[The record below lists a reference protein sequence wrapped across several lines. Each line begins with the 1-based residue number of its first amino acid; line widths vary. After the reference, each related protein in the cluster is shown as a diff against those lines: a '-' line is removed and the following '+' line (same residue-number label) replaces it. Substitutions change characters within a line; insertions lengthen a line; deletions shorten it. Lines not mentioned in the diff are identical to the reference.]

1 MAVAGD
7 PRIDQETK
15 IMTKLRVN
23 SVLAG
28 VATVAALTIAV
39 SGSALAHGGGMGGH
53 MGGSM
58 GHNTVTMTKTGT
70 TTVTKIDKVTN
81 IGDRDR
87 RRFRFRRFGY
97 VGVAASPVCFYKW
110 TSLGRVRICPDLD
123 Y

>member
-1 MAVAGD
+1 
-7 PRIDQETK
+7 
-15 IMTKLRVN
+15 MTKLSVT

-28 VATVAALTIAV
+28 AATLAALTIAV

-58 GHNTVTMTKTGT
+58 GHNTVTTKTGT

-87 RRFRFRRFGY
+87 RRPWGH
-97 VGVAASPVCFYKW
+97 
-110 TSLGRVRICPDLD
+110 GRVT
-123 Y
+123 

>member
-1 MAVAGD
+1 
-7 PRIDQETK
+7 
-15 IMTKLRVN
+15 MTKLSVR

-28 VATVAALTIAV
+28 AATVAALTIAV

-58 GHNTVTMTKTGT
+58 GHNTVTVTKTGPT
-70 TTVTKIDKVTN
+70 TLTKIDKVTN

-97 VGVAASPVCFYKW
+97 VGVVASPVCLYKW
-110 TSLGRVRICPDLD
+110 TSIGRVRICPDVA

>member
-1 MAVAGD
+1 
-7 PRIDQETK
+7 
-15 IMTKLRVN
+15 MTKLSVS

-28 VATVAALTIAV
+28 AATVAALT
-39 SGSALAHGGGMGGH
+39 SGALAHGGGMGGH

-58 GHNTVTMTKTGT
+58 GHNTVTVTKTGT
-70 TTVTKIDKVTN
+70 TSLTKVDKVTN

-97 VGVAASPVCFYKW
+97 VGVVASPVCFYKW
-110 TSLGRVRICPDLD
+110 TSLGRVRICPDVA

>member
-1 MAVAGD
+1 
-7 PRIDQETK
+7 
-15 IMTKLRVN
+15 MTKLSVT

-28 VATVAALTIAV
+28 AATLAAFTIAV
-39 SGSALAHGGGMGGH
+39 SGGALAHGGGMGGH

-58 GHNTVTMTKTGT
+58 GHNTVTTKTGT

-87 RRFRFRRFGY
+87 RRFRFHGFGY
-97 VGVAASPVCFYKW
+97 VGVAASPACFYKR
-110 TSLGRVRICPDLD
+110 TSLGRVRICPDFD

>member
-1 MAVAGD
+1 
-7 PRIDQETK
+7 
-15 IMTKLRVN
+15 MTKLSVT

-28 VATVAALTIAV
+28 AATLAALTIAV

-58 GHNTVTMTKTGT
+58 GHNTVTTKTGT

-97 VGVAASPVCFYKW
+97 VGVPASPVCFYKW
-110 TSLGRVRICPDLD
+110 TSLGRVRICPDFD

>member
-1 MAVAGD
+1 
-7 PRIDQETK
+7 
-15 IMTKLRVN
+15 MTKLSVS

-28 VATVAALTIAV
+28 AATVAALTIAL
-39 SGSALAHGGGMGGH
+39 SGGALAHGGGMGGH

-58 GHNTVTMTKTGT
+58 GHNTATVTKTGT
-70 TTVTKIDKVTN
+70 TTLTKIDKVTN

-97 VGVAASPVCFYKW
+97 VGVVASPVCFYKW
-110 TSLGRVRICPDLD
+110 TSLGRVRICPDAE

>member
-1 MAVAGD
+1 
-7 PRIDQETK
+7 
-15 IMTKLRVN
+15 MTKLSVT

-28 VATVAALTIAV
+28 AATLATLTIAV
-39 SGSALAHGGGMGGH
+39 SGSALAHGGGMGG
-53 MGGSM
+53 SM
-58 GHNTVTMTKTGT
+58 GHNTVTTKTGT